1 MALWSLAA
9 RAGIAAARSGLNFLS
24 KLKKPAGEGITRVW
38 RGVEPAH
45 KGFSM
50 AGTAYP
56 KGLKGRFFTTRL
68 SDAKWYA
75 HRQGTKSGLVQY
87 LDLPKKQFNIG
98 TKLSERLKMKSNYG
112 NKFFPIPKLGGQ
124 LIIPKKY
131 MTSGDIST
139 DYIKTIAARLRSI
152 MGDHLKHGGLA
163 RILEV

>member
-9 RAGIAAARSGLNFLS
+9 RAGIPAARSALNFLS

-68 SDAKWYA
+68 YFF
-75 HRQGTKSGLVQY
+75 GLFFFFYYVFY
-87 LDLPKKQFNIG
+87 KVWNNCVYIA
-98 TKLSERLKMKSNYG
+98 LSTIWNNLY
-112 NKFFPIPKLGGQ
+112 
-124 LIIPKKY
+124 KY
-131 MTSGDIST
+131 ISRF
-139 DYIKTIAARLRSI
+139 Y
-152 MGDHLKHGGLA
+152 
-163 RILEV
+163 V